1 MALPTLNDLAE
12 GIMLEVGESTSDAA
26 LVLIY
31 ESWAQDVYDIIGTS
45 IKWHFQSVS
54 EQLNLVA
61 STANYSLAADT
72 DIVRG
77 MRHNPSDDP
86 IYFIELREL
95 AARGVDFENESK
107 PQYWY
112 YGEFDEANNQWVV
125 NFWPIPD
132 QSYDVDVYTLSSPKE
147 LATGDTIPF
156 PRAFINVMKNGVRMY
171 AYTNE
176 EKLDVANM
184 YREAFN
190 AGLAAV
196 INRYKFPEERR
207 RLVESDVVETD
218 YMRDV
223 RLPPDHFHNVY

>member
-1 MALPTLNDLAE
+1 MALPTVNDMATE
-12 GIMLEVGESTSDAA
+12 VMREVGEDTSDAD

-31 ESWAQDVYDIIGTS
+31 EGWVQDVYDIIGTS
-45 IKWHFQSVS
+45 LKWHFQSVS
-54 EQLNLVA
+54 ETLNLVA
-61 STANYSLAADT
+61 STKEYSLAADT

-77 MRHNPSDDP
+77 MRHNPTDDP

-95 AARGVDFENESK
+95 VSRGVDFENESK
-107 PQYWY
+107 PQYFY
-112 YGEFDEANNQWVV
+112 YGEFDEANNQWKV

-132 QSYDVDVYTLSSPKE
+132 QAYNVDVYTLSSPKD

-156 PRAFINVMKNGVRMY
+156 PRAFINVMKNGIRWY

-176 EKLDVANM
+176 EKLDVAVM
-184 YREAFN
+184 YRDAFS
-190 AGLAAV
+190 AGLEV
-196 INRYKFPEERR
+196 VMQRYKFPEERR

>member
-1 MALPTLNDLAE
+1 MALPTLNGMATSV
-12 GIMLEVGESTSDAA
+12 MKEVGEDTSDAD

-31 ESWAQDVYDIIGTS
+31 EGWVQDVYDIIGTS
-45 IKWHFQSVS
+45 LKWHFMSVS
-54 EQLNLVA
+54 EQLSLVA
-61 STANYSLAADT
+61 STVEYKIQTDT
-72 DIVRG
+72 DVIRG
-77 MRHNPSDDP
+77 MRHSPTDDP

-95 AARGVDFENESK
+95 VARGVDFENESK

-112 YGEFDEANNQWVV
+112 YSQFDEAANQWAVK
-125 NFWPIPD
+125 FWPIPD
-132 QSYDVDVYTLSSPKE
+132 QAYTVDVFELASPKE

-156 PRAFINVMKNGVRMY
+156 PRAFQNVVKNGVRWY
-171 AYTNE
+171 AYMNE

-184 YREAFN
+184 YRDAFN
-190 AGLAAV
+190 AGLASVMA
-196 INRYKFPEERR
+196 RYKFPEERR